1 VSGLVLA
8 AATKASSSSAL
19 AILFFTVAAFMVGG
33 VISFAMRKRWIGVGV
48 TAVLAIASALVGLSY
63 YRTFKGH

>member
-8 AATKASSSSAL
+8 AAAKPSSSSAL
-19 AILFFTVAAFMVGG
+19 AILFFTLAAFLVGG

-48 TAVLAIASALVGLSY
+48 TAVLAIGSAVIGLSY

>member
-1 VSGLVLA
+1 VSSFVLA
-8 AATKASSSSAL
+8 AATKSSASSAL
-19 AILFFTVAAFMVGG
+19 AILFFTVAAFMLGG

-48 TAVLAIASALVGLSY
+48 TAVLAIGSALVGLSY

>member
-8 AATKASSSSAL
+8 AATKSSSSSAL
-19 AILFFTVAAFMVGG
+19 AILFFTIAAFMVGG
-33 VISFAMRKRWIGVGV
+33 VISFAMRKRWIGVGI
-48 TAVLAIASALVGLSY
+48 TGVLALGSALVGLSY